1 MVEKYEQDCIDN
13 KIKQTFMKT
22 MQWTKQIYQIGKK
35 RINKRVRLKIY
46 LHEFTLQRNNTL

>member
-22 MQWTKQIYQIGKK
+22 MQWTKHIYQIGKK
-35 RINKRVRLKIY
+35 RINKSVRLKIY
-46 LHEFTLQRNNTL
+46 LHGFTLQRNNTL